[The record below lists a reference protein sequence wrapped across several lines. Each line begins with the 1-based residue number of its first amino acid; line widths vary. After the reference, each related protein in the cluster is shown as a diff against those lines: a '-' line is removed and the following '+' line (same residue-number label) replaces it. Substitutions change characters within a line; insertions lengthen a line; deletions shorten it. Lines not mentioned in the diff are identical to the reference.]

1 MLPSWFNAR
10 EAVEAATTLADQ
22 FPLQA
27 VSASA
32 RSRRAAQRTQ
42 GEQLQQFLQRVPGKI
57 QGLRLNFYRRARFA
71 NSFRWR
77 LVERGVDAAI
87 ADDVTQ
93 TLVLH
98 VCAQQANLASGVGPP
113 GVTARPAEL
122 GSARTLLSRGDD
134 ALARGDRAEA
144 VSCYQQFVALKP
156 GRTDVL
162 NKLGAALC
170 QLGRLKEAEGHFR
183 KAIGREPNDPDAHAN
198 LGAVHL
204 SRGLFGAAENSLRR
218 ALKLQSGNPHWRCH
232 LGLSLVWLG
241 RLREAAAQF
250 EKVLR
255 VAPRHAD
262 ALYGMGLIA
271 RTEGRFEEAEGLFK
285 RALEIDP
292 AMARAWSALAGLR
305 KMTSSDRAWLQRAR
319 EIADG
324 PIAPADEAGL
334 RFAIGKYHDDVGEFR
349 HAFGNY
355 KRANQL
361 LKTVTAPYD
370 REVRTRLVDDL
381 IRVHTPEAIA
391 RAKAGACASSRPVL
405 VVGMMRSGTSLA
417 EQIVA
422 SHPAVAAMG
431 ELEFWNDAMR
441 KHEAEIRRG
450 VLDEPTR
457 ARLAEAY
464 LRLTHHSADALRVV
478 DKTPLNSDY
487 LGVIHSVFPNARII
501 YMRRDPIDTCL
512 SCYFQPF
519 STALNFTMDLSDL
532 AHYYQEH
539 RRLIAH
545 WRAVLPPGSI
555 LDVPYEGLVADQQVW
570 TRRILD
576 FLGLQ
581 WDARCLDFHRTKRPV
596 VTASYWQVRQ
606 RIHGD
611 SVQRWRNYEKFI
623 GPLLQLQEP

>member
-1 MLPSWFNAR
+1 MLLSWFNAR
-10 EAVEAATTLADQ
+10 EAAEAATTLADQ

-32 RSRRAAQRTQ
+32 RGRQGTQ
-42 GEQLQQFLQRVPGKI
+42 GEQLQEFLQRVPGKI
-57 QGLRLNFYRRARFA
+57 QNLRLNFFRRARFA

-98 VCAQQANLASGVGPP
+98 LSLHQTNPAPDDGPNE
-113 GVTARPAEL
+113 VTARPADL
-122 GSARTLLSRGDD
+122 SSARTLLSRGDE
-134 ALARGDRAEA
+134 ALARGDHAEA
-144 VSCYQQFVALKP
+144 VSCYQHFVGLKP

-183 KAIGREPNDPDAHAN
+183 KAIRREPNDPDAHAH

-218 ALKLQSGNPHWRCH
+218 ALKLQSGNLHWRCN
-232 LGLSLVWLG
+232 LGLSLGWLG
-241 RLREAAAQF
+241 RLGEAAAQF
-250 EKVLR
+250 EKVLK
-255 VAPRHAD
+255 VAPRHAG
-262 ALYGMGLIA
+262 ALYGMGLVA
-271 RTEGRFEEAEGLFK
+271 RTGGRFEEAEGLFK
-285 RALEIDP
+285 RALETDP
-292 AMARAWSALAGLR
+292 TMARAWSALVGLR
-305 KMTSSDRAWLQRAR
+305 KMTSSDSAWLQRAR
-319 EIADG
+319 EIAAG
-324 PIAPADEAGL
+324 PISPVDEAGI

-349 HAFGNY
+349 HAFESY

-370 REVRTRLVDDL
+370 RHVRTRLVDDL
-381 IRVHTPEAIA
+381 IRVYTPEAIA

-441 KHEAEIRRG
+441 KHEADIRRG
-450 VLDEPTR
+450 VLREPTR
-457 ARLAEAY
+457 TKLAEAY
-464 LRLTHHSADALRVV
+464 LRLMDPSADALRVV

-532 AHYYQEH
+532 AHYYREH

-555 LDVPYEGLVADQQVW
+555 LEVPYEGLVADQQVW

-581 WDARCLDFHRTKRPV
+581 WDERCLDFHRTKRPV

-606 RIHGD
+606 RIYGD
-611 SVQRWRNYEKFI
+611 SVQRWRNYGKFI
-623 GPLLQLQEP
+623 GPLLQLQKS